1 MSIEHRRMTARDPEF
16 MREAADN
23 LRKERKE
30 NPVSDSRKSVPM
42 EMVTLRPNLALVF
55 YGDEP
60 RYTGEHKIPMTYTL
74 AEVAEI
80 AREEAR
86 HHEAQAA
93 LINRWIVARANWTE
107 PKGKK

>member
-1 MSIEHRRMTARDPEF
+1 M
-16 MREAADN
+16 
-23 LRKERKE
+23 
-30 NPVSDSRKSVPM
+30 SDSRKSVPM
-42 EMVTLRPNLALVF
+42 EMVTLRPDLALIM

-60 RYTGEHKIPMTYTL
+60 RYTHEHDVPSRYTL

-80 AREEAR
+80 ARDEAR

-107 PKGKK
+107 PKGEK